1 MAAQGQHVA
10 AQGQHLAAQGH
21 MHLKKFSVEEVGPIA
36 FRNVIGPT
44 LEYTFESFFDAFG
57 DFLELG
63 GHPGH
68 PWPPWWLP
76 SSQKGA
82 KSMIFEV
89 TLAPLFGHF
98 STLFRN
104 TLPVSFYDGFVEAL

>member
-1 MAAQGQHVA
+1 MA
-10 AQGQHLAAQGH
+10 AQGQHLAAQGN

-36 FRNVIGPT
+36 FRNAIGPT

-68 PWPPWWLP
+68 PGPP
-76 SSQKGA
+76 A
-82 KSMIFEV
+82 ERNR
-89 TLAPLFGHF
+89 AN
-98 STLFRN
+98 FRI
-104 TLPVSFYDGFVEAL
+104 VRGRCWYV